1 MKSIRVIL
9 VVLLIIAILSAAYIV
24 IWFATHPLSGS
35 ESASLF
41 IHPGDTG
48 TQVAKCADS
57 LGLVSSVRSL
67 RILSILT
74 GLDKKLRV
82 GRYDFTPDHSRLD
95 IYRMLRDGKAVSIK
109 VTIPEGLTLKRI
121 LSILA
126 DSTHSSHDEF
136 RRLAADTAFIETL
149 GFHTESLEGYLF
161 PETYLIPWGAPPPYT
176 VKAVTDNLNNFLVDS
191 LKNRMREIHFSL
203 HETLTLASLIESEAR
218 DGEERELISS
228 VYHNRLRQGM
238 LLQCDPTVI
247 YALGGLDR
255 ALLLTDLEIDS
266 PYNTYKYSGLPPGP
280 ICSPGSASLL
290 AALYPAETR
299 FLFFVADGSGKHIFS
314 ETLQQHNTA
323 RSRVK
328 ANR

>member
-1 MKSIRVIL
+1 MKSIKLLLWIL
-9 VVLLIIAILSAAYIV
+9 LAIVILSAAYV
-24 IWFATHPLSGS
+24 VTWFASHPISGP

-48 TQVAKCADS
+48 TQVAKRADS
-57 LGLVSSVRSL
+57 LGLVSSVRSF

-82 GRYDFTPDHSRLD
+82 GRYDFSPEHSRFD
-95 IYRMLRDGKAVSIK
+95 IYRMLRDGKAASIK

-126 DSTHSSHDEF
+126 DSTHVSPEDFSK
-136 RRLAADTAFIETL
+136 LATDTSFIRTL
-149 GFHTESLEGYLF
+149 GFNAASLEGYLL
-161 PETYLIPWGAPPPYT
+161 PETYLIPWSSPPSYT
-176 VKAVTDNLNNFLVDS
+176 IKAMTDNLKNFLSDT
-191 LKNRMREIHFSL
+191 LRMRMGESGLGL
-203 HETLTLASLIESEAR
+203 HETLTLASLIEAEAR

-228 VYHNRLRQGM
+228 VYHNRLRKRM

-255 ALLLTDLEIDS
+255 PLLHKDLEIDS
-266 PYNTYKYSGLPPGP
+266 PYNTYKYPGLPPGP
-280 ICSPGSASLL
+280 ICSPGAASII

-299 FLFFVADGSGKHIFS
+299 FLYFVADGSGKHIFS
-314 ETLQQHNTA
+314 ETLRQHNAA
-323 RSRVK
+323 RNRVK